1 MKDVLL
7 AVCLVRHA
15 RETVEAAGHLHLLG
29 FEAGLHPER
38 AARATLA
45 GKAVA
50 DRDGER
56 VARHLETELA
66 AVTGGF
72 A

>member
-1 MKDVLL
+1 MEDVLL
-7 AVCLVRHA
+7 PICLVGDA
-15 RETVEAAGHLHLLG
+15 REIVETAGHLHLLG

-38 AARATLA
+38 AAGTTLA

-56 VARHLETELA
+56 VARYLETELA
-66 AVTGGF
+66 AVTGGS

>member
-1 MKDVLL
+1 VKDVLL
-7 AVCLVRHA
+7 AVGLAGDA
-15 RETVEAAGHLHLLG
+15 REIVEAAGHLHLLG
-29 FEAGLHPER
+29 FEACLHPER
-38 AARATLA
+38 AAGTTLA